1 MPVHHPTE
9 EQLLD
14 YAAGGAGEPAGLMV
28 ATHLAL
34 CAACRGQVR
43 KLEAIGGA
51 LLDTV
56 PADAPGAVVHADGLA
71 RVLARLDEP
80 EPAPSAVAPPEP
92 TLDDETRRLVPAPLR
107 AYLGASLKDLPWHHV
122 ARGLDEHELALDRPG
137 FKTRLLR
144 IRAGAAMPRHGHR
157 GLESVLVLD
166 GGFTDEI
173 GTYARGDV
181 GVSDADIVHRPV
193 ADTDGDCLCLIVV
206 EGRLRFS
213 GLLGRV
219 LSLFSRY

>member
-1 MPVHHPTE
+1 MPRHHPDE

-14 YAAGGAGEPAGLMV
+14 YAAGGAAEPAGLMV

-34 CAACRGQVR
+34 CAECRTQMR
-43 KLEAIGGA
+43 QLEAIGGA
-51 LLDTV
+51 LLDSV
-56 PADAPGAVVHADGLA
+56 PAEAPVAAAHAEGLA

-80 EPAPSAVAPPEP
+80 EPAPTVAARDDAGF
-92 TLDDETRRLVPAPLR
+92 DDETRRLVPAPLR
-107 AYLGASLKDLPWHHV
+107 FYLDANLKDLRWRKV

-144 IRAGAAMPRHGHR
+144 IRAGAAIPRHGHR

-173 GTYARGDV
+173 GTYVRGDV
-181 GVSDADIVHRPV
+181 GVSDAKIVHRPV
-193 ADTDGDCLCLIVV
+193 ADPDGDCLCLIVV

>member
-1 MPVHHPTE
+1 MPRHHPDE

-14 YAAGGAGEPAGLMV
+14 YAAGGAAEPAGLMV

-34 CAACRGQVR
+34 CADCRAQVR
-43 KLEAIGGA
+43 QLEAIGGA

-56 PADAPGAVVHADGLA
+56 PAAAPAAAAHAEGLA

-80 EPAPSAVAPPEP
+80 EPAVGAPFDVV
-92 TLDDETRRLVPAPLR
+92 LDDETRRLVPAPLR
-107 AYLGASLKDLPWHHV
+107 GYLDASLKDLRWRKV

-144 IRAGAAMPRHGHR
+144 IRAGAAIPRHSHR

-181 GVSDADIVHRPV
+181 GVSDAKVVHRPV
-193 ADTDGDCLCLIVV
+193 ADPDGDCLCLIVV